1 MKHHEIQQAREPA
14 SPILHRRQ
22 VLLGSLRL
30 GGSAGL
36 ISLLAPRALA
46 APPPFVSEAG
56 GQFIELDPR
65 EDVSAISLKD
75 FSGRTRQLA
84 SYRGRPC
91 LVAFWASWCPPC
103 LRELPILHRLQ
114 QRRDLGFAVIPVS
127 IDRDAAKAQRLID
140 RLGLR
145 GFTSFIDREGLVAS
159 GPKSQLQTPFQLYG
173 MPMSYIV
180 DAKGRTAGHLA
191 GAADWSTPDAI
202 RLMQHFA
209 REG

>member
-1 MKHHEIQQAREPA
+1 MTQDDIRQDSGPA

-22 VLLGSLRL
+22 VLLGSLLL
-30 GGSAGL
+30 GGSAGA
-36 ISLLAPRALA
+36 ISLLPPRALA
-46 APPPFVSEAG
+46 APPPFVTEAG

-65 EDVSAISLKD
+65 EDVSAISLTD
-75 FSGRTRQLA
+75 FNGRPRSFA

-114 QRRDLGFAVIPVS
+114 QRRDLGFAVVPVS
-127 IDRDAAKAQRLID
+127 IDRDAAAARRLID

-145 GFTSFIDREGLVAS
+145 GFASFIDRDGLVAS
-159 GPKSQLQTPFQLYG
+159 GPKSQVQTPFQLYG
-173 MPMSYIV
+173 MPMSYVV
-180 DAKGRTAGHLA
+180 DARGRTAGHLA
-191 GAADWSTPDAI
+191 GAADWGTPEAI
-202 RLMQHFA
+202 RFMHYFA